1 MINRILNF
9 MFLVLISLQVLSC
22 SDNDM
27 VEPAPEPTPEPPV
40 EEVPDVKNLALGGVA
55 TASSFDSGRAPFYL
69 IDGKIE
75 AAENQGYYS
84 SVGSTEN
91 HTEWVQIELTK
102 ESEINSI
109 WVYPRYDGIHAGFP
123 VDFTL
128 QTSVDGKQWN
138 IVATGEN
145 HTEVTD
151 ALPRKYT
158 FADVNAKFVRLVATN
173 LYSANNEWTGYKD
186 TYILQLAEIEVYKRV
201 QSVSSV
207 RLSSYFSVVGE
218 QVEVSV
224 DVETEQVKDNAGVTI
239 ELVAAEDGY
248 SLETPVKQTGKLT
261 DNKAAFV
268 LKLSST
274 LSEGEYKVKATVEGD
289 KGTSVGYSAPYII
302 SAADGKT
309 YYISSSRGNDEN
321 DGLSE
326 DTPFKT
332 LTKVS
337 QLELKP
343 GSKLLLRAS
352 DVWQRQMLMPKG
364 SGTREKP
371 IVIGT
376 YGTGAKPIISPG
388 YSNNTIYGIRIV
400 NGSGYEIRGLEIMNC
415 YGGIVFWYENTY
427 NHKYILIE
435 DCYVHQVTGTTTG
448 WGGGWDQKMPVD
460 LVMASGICINGSDAY
475 GNSRI
480 CEDITIRNTKIDR
493 CDVGIQFIS
502 RDHDFSGK
510 WNYHGK
516 DKTTSNSFYDVKI
529 TNCDVTRSY
538 RTGGICISCVS
549 KLDARDLLVD
559 ETGYQGVGMYWGVA
573 GFQVSRVSD
582 SLIENCTFSNTIKGS
597 SPDGQG
603 FDFESDNQNVTVRK
617 CRFLNND
624 AAGLLCFGGTW
635 PGANAGN
642 VVDDCY
648 FEGNNRVDDNRIFNI
663 GYPANSGIVK
673 NSEIHMGNKAT
684 TFYSYPLA
692 FDESNRVYDA
702 AGKLIYSGGPS
713 RTNPMFEERF
723 GSDLSKWKD
732 NAAGSSVTSGKLSVE
747 NNRVV
752 FAKGGSDWKNY
763 FLEAEVTCKSE
774 VAIPGLV
781 FCADDSGKNYYIA
794 KVNLLRNY
802 RSTIDIYKVVNGTE
816 NTSPLASYPC
826 YSMLKETAYKIR
838 IELKDSSI
846 QVYMDGNLMGTLTD
860 AAFSKGTVGLAN
872 GHSGMALFDN
882 LIVCPFF
889 NR

>member
-1 MINRILNF
+1 

-207 RLSSYFSVVGE
+207 RLGSYFSVVGE

-239 ELVAAEDGY
+239 ELVAAEDGH

-388 YSNNTIYGIRIV
+388 YSNNTIYGIQIV

-882 LIVCPFF
+882 LIVCPL
-889 NR
+889 

>member
-145 HTEVTD
+145 YTEVTD

-207 RLSSYFSVVGE
+207 RLGSYFSVVGE

-239 ELVAAEDGY
+239 ELVAAEDGH

-882 LIVCPFF
+882 LIVCPL
-889 NR
+889 

>member
-207 RLSSYFSVVGE
+207 RLGSYFSVVGE

-239 ELVAAEDGY
+239 ELVAAEDGH

-846 QVYMDGNLMGTLTD
+846 QVYMDGNLIGTLTD

-882 LIVCPFF
+882 LIVCPL
-889 NR
+889 

>member
-1 MINRILNF
+1 

-309 YYISSSRGNDEN
+309 YYISSNRGNDEN

-337 QLELKP
+337 QLEGKP
-343 GSKLLLRAS
+343 GSKLLLRAI

-882 LIVCPFF
+882 LIVCPL
-889 NR
+889 

>member
-1 MINRILNF
+1 

-109 WVYPRYDGIHAGFP
+109 WVYSRYDGIHAGFP

-207 RLSSYFSVVGE
+207 RLGSYFSVVGE

-239 ELVAAEDGY
+239 ELVAAEDGH

-882 LIVCPFF
+882 LIVCPL
-889 NR
+889 

>member
-1 MINRILNF
+1 

-207 RLSSYFSVVGE
+207 RLGSYFSVVGE

-239 ELVAAEDGY
+239 ELVAAEDGH

-603 FDFESDNQNVTVRK
+603 LDFESDNQNVTVRK

-882 LIVCPFF
+882 LIVCPL
-889 NR
+889 

>member
-1 MINRILNF
+1 

-207 RLSSYFSVVGE
+207 RLGSYFSVVGE

-239 ELVAAEDGY
+239 ELVAAEDGH

-794 KVNLLRNY
+794 KFNLLRNY

-882 LIVCPFF
+882 LIVCPL
-889 NR
+889 

>member
-1 MINRILNF
+1 

-207 RLSSYFSVVGE
+207 RLGSYFSVVGE

-239 ELVAAEDGY
+239 ELVAAEDGH

-582 SLIENCTFSNTIKGS
+582 SLIENCTFSNTINGS

-882 LIVCPFF
+882 LIVCPL
-889 NR
+889 

>member
-1 MINRILNF
+1 

-207 RLSSYFSVVGE
+207 RLGSYFSVVGE

-239 ELVAAEDGY
+239 ELVAAEDGH

-846 QVYMDGNLMGTLTD
+846 QVYMDGNLIGTLTD

-882 LIVCPFF
+882 LIVCPL
-889 NR
+889 

>member
-1 MINRILNF
+1 

-207 RLSSYFSVVGE
+207 RLGSYFSVVGE

-239 ELVAAEDGY
+239 ELVAAEDGH

-302 SAADGKT
+302 SAADGTT

-882 LIVCPFF
+882 LIVCPL
-889 NR
+889 

>member
-173 LYSANNEWTGYKD
+173 LYYANNEWTGYKD

-207 RLSSYFSVVGE
+207 RLGSYFSVVGE

-239 ELVAAEDGY
+239 ELVAAEDGH

-882 LIVCPFF
+882 LIVCPL
-889 NR
+889 

>member
-1 MINRILNF
+1 

-55 TASSFDSGRAPFYL
+55 NASSFDSGRAPFYL

-138 IVATGEN
+138 IVATVEN
-145 HTEVTD
+145 NTEVTD

-207 RLSSYFSVVGE
+207 RLGSYFSVVGE

-239 ELVAAEDGY
+239 ELVAAEDGH

-882 LIVCPFF
+882 LIVCPL
-889 NR
+889 

>member
-1 MINRILNF
+1 

-207 RLSSYFSVVGE
+207 RLGSYFSVVGE

-239 ELVAAEDGY
+239 ELVAAEDGH

-663 GYPANSGIVK
+663 GYPAKSGIVK

-882 LIVCPFF
+882 LIVCPL
-889 NR
+889 

>member
-1 MINRILNF
+1 

-882 LIVCPFF
+882 LIVCPL
-889 NR
+889 

>member
-1 MINRILNF
+1 

-138 IVATGEN
+138 IVATVEN
-145 HTEVTD
+145 NTEVTD

-207 RLSSYFSVVGE
+207 RLGSYFSVVGE

-239 ELVAAEDGY
+239 ELVAAEDGH

-364 SGTREKP
+364 SGTREKQ

-882 LIVCPFF
+882 LIVCPL
-889 NR
+889 

>member
-1 MINRILNF
+1 

-207 RLSSYFSVVGE
+207 RLGSYFSVVGE

-239 ELVAAEDGY
+239 ELVAAEDGH

-860 AAFSKGTVGLAN
+860 AAFSKGTVGWAN

-882 LIVCPFF
+882 LIVCPL
-889 NR
+889 

>member
-1 MINRILNF
+1 

-40 EEVPDVKNLALGGVA
+40 EEVPDVKNLSLGGVA

-207 RLSSYFSVVGE
+207 RLGSYFSVVGE

-239 ELVAAEDGY
+239 ELVAAEDGH

-882 LIVCPFF
+882 LIVCPL
-889 NR
+889 

>member
-1 MINRILNF
+1 

-309 YYISSSRGNDEN
+309 YYISSNRGNDEN

-882 LIVCPFF
+882 LIVCPL
-889 NR
+889 

>member
-1 MINRILNF
+1 
-9 MFLVLISLQVLSC
+9 MFPVLISLQVLSC

-207 RLSSYFSVVGE
+207 RLGSYFSVVGE

-239 ELVAAEDGY
+239 ELVAAEDGH

-882 LIVCPFF
+882 LIVCPL
-889 NR
+889 

>member
-1 MINRILNF
+1 

-207 RLSSYFSVVGE
+207 RLGSYFSVVGE

-239 ELVAAEDGY
+239 ELVAAEDGH

-364 SGTREKP
+364 SGTRKKP

-882 LIVCPFF
+882 LIVCPL
-889 NR
+889 

>member
-138 IVATGEN
+138 IVATVEN
-145 HTEVTD
+145 NTEVTD

-207 RLSSYFSVVGE
+207 RLGSYFSVVGE

-239 ELVAAEDGY
+239 ELVAAEDGH

-376 YGTGAKPIISPG
+376 FGTGAKPIISPG

-493 CDVGIQFIS
+493 CDVGIQLIS

-882 LIVCPFF
+882 LIVCPL
-889 NR
+889 

>member
-1 MINRILNF
+1 

-207 RLSSYFSVVGE
+207 RLGSYFSVVGE

-882 LIVCPFF
+882 LIVCPL
-889 NR
+889 

>member
-309 YYISSSRGNDEN
+309 YYISSNRGNDEN

-882 LIVCPFF
+882 LIVCPL
-889 NR
+889 

>member
-1 MINRILNF
+1 

-207 RLSSYFSVVGE
+207 RLGSYFSVVGE

-239 ELVAAEDGY
+239 ELVAAEDGH

-802 RSTIDIYKVVNGTE
+802 RSTIDI
-816 NTSPLASYPC
+816 
-826 YSMLKETAYKIR
+826 
-838 IELKDSSI
+838 
-846 QVYMDGNLMGTLTD
+846 
-860 AAFSKGTVGLAN
+860 
-872 GHSGMALFDN
+872 
-882 LIVCPFF
+882 
-889 NR
+889 

>member
-1 MINRILNF
+1 

-207 RLSSYFSVVGE
+207 RLGSYFSVVGE

-239 ELVAAEDGY
+239 ELVAAEDGH

-582 SLIENCTFSNTIKGS
+582 SLIEKCTFSNTIKGS

-882 LIVCPFF
+882 LIVCPL
-889 NR
+889 

>member
-1 MINRILNF
+1 

-207 RLSSYFSVVGE
+207 RLGSYFSVVGE

-239 ELVAAEDGY
+239 ELVAAEDGH

-274 LSEGEYKVKATVEGD
+274 LSEGEYKVKATVGGD

-882 LIVCPFF
+882 LIVCPL
-889 NR
+889 

>member
-1 MINRILNF
+1 

-151 ALPRKYT
+151 ALPRKYI

-207 RLSSYFSVVGE
+207 RLGSYFSVVGE

-239 ELVAAEDGY
+239 ELVAAEDGH

-882 LIVCPFF
+882 LIVCPL
-889 NR
+889 

>member
-1 MINRILNF
+1 

-207 RLSSYFSVVGE
+207 RLGSYFSVVGE

-239 ELVAAEDGY
+239 ELVAAEDGH

-732 NAAGSSVTSGKLSVE
+732 NAAGSSVTCGKLSVE

-882 LIVCPFF
+882 LIVCPL
-889 NR
+889 

>member
-1 MINRILNF
+1 
-9 MFLVLISLQVLSC
+9 
-22 SDNDM
+22 M

-218 QVEVSV
+218 QGEVSV

-309 YYISSSRGNDEN
+309 YYISSNRGNDEN

-882 LIVCPFF
+882 LIVCPL
-889 NR
+889 

>member
-207 RLSSYFSVVGE
+207 RLGSYFSVVGE

-239 ELVAAEDGY
+239 ELVAAEDGH

-597 SPDGQG
+597 TPDGQG

-882 LIVCPFF
+882 LIVCPL
-889 NR
+889 

>member
-1 MINRILNF
+1 

-109 WVYPRYDGIHAGFP
+109 WVYPRYDCIHAGFP

-207 RLSSYFSVVGE
+207 RLGSYFSVVGE

-239 ELVAAEDGY
+239 ELVAAEDGH

-882 LIVCPFF
+882 LIVCPL
-889 NR
+889 

>member
-1 MINRILNF
+1 M
-9 MFLVLISLQVLSC
+9 
-22 SDNDM
+22 
-27 VEPAPEPTPEPPV
+27 
-40 EEVPDVKNLALGGVA
+40 KNLALGGVA

-207 RLSSYFSVVGE
+207 RLGSYFSVVGE

-239 ELVAAEDGY
+239 ELVAAEDGH

-882 LIVCPFF
+882 LIVCPL
-889 NR
+889 

>member
-239 ELVAAEDGY
+239 ELVAAEDGH

-480 CEDITIRNTKIDR
+480 CEDITIRNTKIER

-882 LIVCPFF
+882 LIVCPL
-889 NR
+889 

>member
-1 MINRILNF
+1 

-207 RLSSYFSVVGE
+207 RLGSYFSVVGE

-239 ELVAAEDGY
+239 ELVAAEDGH

-752 FAKGGSDWKNY
+752 FAKGGSGWKNY

-882 LIVCPFF
+882 LIVCPL
-889 NR
+889 

>member
-207 RLSSYFSVVGE
+207 RLGSYFSVVGE

-882 LIVCPFF
+882 LIVCPL
-889 NR
+889 

>member
-1 MINRILNF
+1 

-207 RLSSYFSVVGE
+207 RLGSYFSVVGE

-239 ELVAAEDGY
+239 ELVAAEDGH

-702 AGKLIYSGGPS
+702 AGELIYSGGPS

-882 LIVCPFF
+882 LIVCPL
-889 NR
+889 

>member
-1 MINRILNF
+1 

-207 RLSSYFSVVGE
+207 RLGSYFSVVGE

-239 ELVAAEDGY
+239 ELVAAEDGH

-774 VAIPGLV
+774 VAILGLV

-882 LIVCPFF
+882 LIVCPL
-889 NR
+889 

>member
-1 MINRILNF
+1 

-207 RLSSYFSVVGE
+207 RLGSYFSVVGE

-239 ELVAAEDGY
+239 ELVAAEDGH

-816 NTSPLASYPC
+816 NASPLASYPC

-882 LIVCPFF
+882 LIVCPL
-889 NR
+889 

>member
-1 MINRILNF
+1 M
-9 MFLVLISLQVLSC
+9 
-22 SDNDM
+22 
-27 VEPAPEPTPEPPV
+27 
-40 EEVPDVKNLALGGVA
+40 
-55 TASSFDSGRAPFYL
+55 
-69 IDGKIE
+69 
-75 AAENQGYYS
+75 
-84 SVGSTEN
+84 
-91 HTEWVQIELTK
+91 
-102 ESEINSI
+102 
-109 WVYPRYDGIHAGFP
+109 
-123 VDFTL
+123 
-128 QTSVDGKQWN
+128 
-138 IVATGEN
+138 
-145 HTEVTD
+145 
-151 ALPRKYT
+151 
-158 FADVNAKFVRLVATN
+158 
-173 LYSANNEWTGYKD
+173 
-186 TYILQLAEIEVYKRV
+186 
-201 QSVSSV
+201 
-207 RLSSYFSVVGE
+207 
-218 QVEVSV
+218 
-224 DVETEQVKDNAGVTI
+224 
-239 ELVAAEDGY
+239 
-248 SLETPVKQTGKLT
+248 
-261 DNKAAFV
+261 
-268 LKLSST
+268 
-274 LSEGEYKVKATVEGD
+274 
-289 KGTSVGYSAPYII
+289 
-302 SAADGKT
+302 
-309 YYISSSRGNDEN
+309 
-321 DGLSE
+321 
-326 DTPFKT
+326 
-332 LTKVS
+332 
-337 QLELKP
+337 
-343 GSKLLLRAS
+343 
-352 DVWQRQMLMPKG
+352 
-364 SGTREKP
+364 
-371 IVIGT
+371 
-376 YGTGAKPIISPG
+376 
-388 YSNNTIYGIRIV
+388 

-781 FCADDSGKNYYIA
+781 FCADAVSYTH
-794 KVNLLRNY
+794 LTLP
-802 RSTIDIYKVVNGTE
+802 TICSV
-816 NTSPLASYPC
+816 
-826 YSMLKETAYKIR
+826 
-838 IELKDSSI
+838 
-846 QVYMDGNLMGTLTD
+846 
-860 AAFSKGTVGLAN
+860 
-872 GHSGMALFDN
+872 
-882 LIVCPFF
+882 
-889 NR
+889 